1 MKFIKT
7 LLLATLCTIAI
18 SCSSDDD
25 STTATPTNGQ
35 NADIETNIEGTYT
48 ITRLDVDNVAS
59 EQDFQGFTFQ
69 FTANGTVIGENDLFA
84 ETGSWN
90 YATTTTNNTLNEFLF
105 LDFNQQDPF
114 TDLEHNWVLTER
126 IDNEITLT
134 DTTNTNID
142 RLTFTIQ

>member
-1 MKFIKT
+1 MKSIKT
-7 LLLATLCTIAI
+7 LLLASLCTIAM
-18 SCSSDDD
+18 SCNSDDD
-25 STTATPTNGQ
+25 GTTANPNDGP

-90 YATTTTNNTLNEFLF
+90 YSTTSTNDTLNEFLF

-114 TDLEHNWVLTER
+114 TDLERNWVLTER
-126 IDNEITLT
+126 IDNEITLS
-134 DTTNTNID
+134 DTTSTNVD

>member
-1 MKFIKT
+1 MKSIKT
-7 LLLATLCTIAI
+7 LLLASLCTIAM
-18 SCSSDDD
+18 SCNSDDD
-25 STTATPTNGQ
+25 GTTANPNDGP

-69 FTANGTVIGENDLFA
+69 FTANGTVIGENDLFS

-90 YATTTTNNTLNEFLF
+90 YSTTSTNDTLNEFLF

-114 TDLEHNWVLTER
+114 TDLERNWVLTER
-126 IDNEITLT
+126 IDNEITLS
-134 DTTNTNID
+134 DTTSTNVD

>member
-1 MKFIKT
+1 MKSIKT
-7 LLLATLCTIAI
+7 LLLASLCTIAM

-25 STTATPTNGQ
+25 GTTANPNDGP
-35 NADIETNIEGTYT
+35 NADIETNIEG
-48 ITRLDVDNVAS
+48 
-59 EQDFQGFTFQ
+59 TFQ

-90 YATTTTNNTLNEFLF
+90 YSTTSTNDSLNEFLF

-114 TDLEHNWVLTER
+114 TDLERNWVLTER
-126 IDNEITLT
+126 IDNEITLS
-134 DTTNTNID
+134 DTTSTNVD